1 MICRP
6 AASLCKHRF
15 RGRLC
20 FRPEKS
26 PHRGH
31 QVCPTSPHRSM
42 TWHMSIPWP
51 KDRSAALWN
60 MTGRPCP
67 LPGWKTVFSPRFK
80 THQTGMQKRPRT
92 PRCGPEPRP
101 RLPGCWTDTDARVI
115 RHKVPSY
122 SWPVSLAPED
132 LCPMFGCFR
141 DLLPPSPSASPPSDL
156 LPEESLIHNESLRV
170 WISYSSVSFWASAS
184 CAEPSNCSS
193 ARRACAGVLFS
204 SDEWGLTLL

>member
-42 TWHMSIPWP
+42 TWHMSMPWP

-60 MTGRPCP
+60 VTGRPCP

-101 RLPGCWTDTDARVI
+101 RLPGCWTDTDARMI

-156 LPEESLIHNESLRV
+156 LPDGPSFITRV
-170 WISYSSVSFWASAS
+170 CGFGFHIPRSRFGQ
-184 CAEPSNCSS
+184 
-193 ARRACAGVLFS
+193 ARRARSPQIAQALDALVRVSCFPAMNGV
-204 SDEWGLTLL
+204 